1 MAQMNHNLFKLY
13 SAGILLSSIL
23 LVQSMG
29 LSAQPY
35 ANACDATAVKTNN
48 AGGCWRTA
56 GSGQAA
62 CSEKPADSDEDG
74 VRDEIDRCP
83 STPPR
88 HAVDASGCSVDSDGD
103 GVGDNKDE
111 CPGTKQG
118 VRVDGRGCDLDL
130 DGDGIPYYRDR
141 CQNTPPGVEVDSAG
155 CTVKAVLGDV
165 LFHFGRSGLTEE
177 AKDFLDMFAS
187 GLMRR
192 DDVERLRIT
201 GHTDSIGARAYNKRL
216 SKARASSVRRY
227 LKAKGVTQTM
237 SVVGYGKTKP
247 VASNATSA
255 GRQRNRRVE
264 IELELLV
271 P

>member
-1 MAQMNHNLFKLY
+1 MAQMNRNLFKLH
-13 SAGILLSSIL
+13 SAGILLSGIL
-23 LVQSMG
+23 LAQSMG
-29 LSAQPY
+29 LAAEPY
-35 ANACDATAVKTNN
+35 TNACDATAVKTNN
-48 AGGCWRTA
+48 VGGCLRTA
-56 GSGQAA
+56 DAGQAA
-62 CSEKPADSDEDG
+62 CVEKPSDSDGDG
-74 VRDEIDRCP
+74 VRDEVDRCP
-83 STPPR
+83 NTPPR
-88 HAVDASGCSVDSDGD
+88 HAVDASGCSVDTDGD

-141 CQNTPPGVEVDSAG
+141 CQNTPSGVEVDSEG

-177 AKDFLDMFAS
+177 AKDFLVTFAS

-192 DDVERLRIT
+192 VDVERIRIA
-201 GHTDSIGARAYNKRL
+201 GHTDSIGSRAYNKRL
-216 SKARASSVRRY
+216 SKARASSVMRY
-227 LKAKGVTQTM
+227 LKAKGVTQPM
-237 SVVGYGKTKP
+237 SAVGYGKTKP
-247 VASNATSA
+247 VANNATSA